1 MDFMLAGK
9 VALVT
14 GASKGIGFAVAAALA
29 AEGARVVINGRD
41 PLRLAAAA
49 DRLRAAGAA
58 EVHEVAADVSEAA
71 EVERLLAATRG
82 AVGDPDV
89 LIANAGGPP
98 AGTAAA
104 LDDAA
109 WAKGVEGTLMS
120 SVRLARGVVPA
131 MRSRGWGRIVFVTS
145 LSVKQPIAGLALS
158 NALRAGVTGFART
171 LANEIAEH
179 GVTVNAVAPGYTAT
193 ERLEELISDD
203 YARARLVAGIPARR
217 FAAPE
222 EIASVAAFLC
232 SGPASYVTGQTLV
245 VDGGAV
251 GATY

>member
-1 MDFMLAGK
+1 MDLMLAGK

-14 GASKGIGFAVAAALA
+14 GASKGIGFAVAQALA
-29 AEGARVVINGRD
+29 AEGARLVINGRD
-41 PLRLAAAA
+41 AARLEAAAE
-49 DRLRAAGAA
+49 RLRAAGAA
-58 EVHEVAADVSEAA
+58 EVHTVVADLASAAGVEAA
-71 EVERLLAATRG
+71 LAATRA

-98 AGTAAA
+98 TGAAA
-104 LDDAA
+104 SLDDAA
-109 WAKGVEGTLMS
+109 WARGVELTLLS
-120 SVRLARGVVPA
+120 NVRLARAVVGA

-145 LSVKQPIAGLALS
+145 LSVKQPIPGLTLS

-171 LANEIAEH
+171 LASEVAGD

-203 YARARLVAGIPARR
+203 FARARLVATIPAKR
-217 FAAPE
+217 FGLPA
-222 EIASVAAFLC
+222 EIAAATLFLA

-251 GATY
+251 GSLF